1 MLNPKAPRATSLAA
15 TWSRIAACVLLA
27 GAATHAGAAGTVVL
41 DSYPAGQDPYGWT
54 SAVFADDG
62 DRQDIAVRFTL
73 TAATSLQSITTSLDG
88 LGGVTL
94 GILANQGS
102 TPVGGA
108 WLYSTHLADPVMDT
122 TLSPTGW
129 SLGAGTWWLA
139 AVADDGFDGQWQS
152 GTEDYSGDW
161 AQADA
166 GGWSAVTSTLVGM
179 PAARI
184 TVAAAVPE
192 PGSIGLMLAGGLLVA
207 ALARRKSAPFDA
219 RQQG

>member
-1 MLNPKAPRATSLAA
+1 MQFQIHTLSK
-15 TWSRIAACVLLA
+15 IAASVLLA
-27 GAATHAGAAGTVVL
+27 GVAAHAGAAGTVVL
-41 DSYPAGQDPYGWT
+41 DTYPVGQDPFGWP
-54 SAVFADDG
+54 SQVFADSSG
-62 DRQDIAVRFTL
+62 RQDIAVTFTL
-73 TAATSLQSITTSLDG
+73 TSAASIQSILTSLDG
-88 LGGVTL
+88 VGDVTL
-94 GILANQGS
+94 GILASQGS

-108 WLYSTHLADPVMDT
+108 WLYSTHLTDPVMNT

-129 SLGAGTWWLA
+129 SLGAGTYWLA
-139 AVADDGFDGQWQS
+139 AVADNGFAGQWQS

-166 GGWSAVTSTLVGM
+166 NGWSAVTSTFIGM

-192 PGSIGLMLAGGLLVA
+192 PGTVALMLAGGLLVA
-207 ALARRKSAPFDA
+207 AAARRKSNA

>member
-1 MLNPKAPRATSLAA
+1 MQFQVHTLSK
-15 TWSRIAACVLLA
+15 IAAPVLLA
-27 GAATHAGAAGTVVL
+27 SVAAHAGAAGTVVL
-41 DSYPAGQDPYGWT
+41 DTYPAGQDPFGWP
-54 SAVFADDG
+54 SQVFAG
-62 DRQDIAVRFTL
+62 SSGRQDIAVPFTL
-73 TAATSLQSITTSLDG
+73 TSATSIQSILTSLDG
-88 LGGVTL
+88 VGDVML
-94 GILANQGS
+94 GILPSQGS

-108 WLYSTHLADPVMDT
+108 WLYSIHLTDPVMDT

-129 SLGAGTWWLA
+129 SLGAGTYWLA
-139 AVADDGFDGQWQS
+139 AVADTGFAGQWQS

-166 GGWSAVTSTLVGM
+166 SGWTAVTSTFVGM

-192 PGSIGLMLAGGLLVA
+192 PGTCALMLAGGLFVA
-207 ALARRKSAPFDA
+207 AAARRKSNA

>member
-1 MLNPKAPRATSLAA
+1 
-15 TWSRIAACVLLA
+15 
-27 GAATHAGAAGTVVL
+27 VVL
-41 DSYPAGQDPYGWT
+41 DTYPIGQDPFGWP
-54 SAVFADDG
+54 SQVFADG
-62 DRQDIAVRFTL
+62 SGRQDIAVPFTL
-73 TAATSLQSITTSLDG
+73 TGATSIQSILTSLDG
-88 LGGVTL
+88 VGGVTL
-94 GILANQGS
+94 GLLASQGS

-108 WLYSTHLADPVMDT
+108 WLYSTHLTDPVMNT

-129 SLGAGTWWLA
+129 SVGAGTYWLA
-139 AVADDGFDGQWQS
+139 AVADDGFAGQWQS

-166 GGWSAVTSTLVGM
+166 SGWSAVTSTFIGM

-192 PGSIGLMLAGGLLVA
+192 PGSCALVLAGGLLVA
-207 ALARRKSAPFDA
+207 AIARRKSNA

>member
-1 MLNPKAPRATSLAA
+1 MQFQIHTLSK
-15 TWSRIAACVLLA
+15 IAASVLLA
-27 GAATHAGAAGTVVL
+27 SVAAHASAAGTVVL
-41 DSYPAGQDPYGWT
+41 DSYPAGQDPFGWP
-54 SAVFADDG
+54 SQVFADDSG
-62 DRQDIAVRFTL
+62 RQDIAVTFTL
-73 TAATSLQSITTSLDG
+73 TSATSIQSIMTSLDG

-94 GILANQGS
+94 GILASQGNV
-102 TPVGGA
+102 PVGGA
-108 WLYSTHLADPVMDT
+108 WLYSTHLTDPVMDT

-129 SLGAGTWWLA
+129 SLGAGTYWLA
-139 AVADDGFDGQWQS
+139 AVADAGFDGQWQS

-166 GGWSAVTSTLVGM
+166 NGWSAQTSTFIGM

-192 PGSIGLMLAGGLLVA
+192 PGSDALMLAGGLLVA
-207 ALARRKSAPFDA
+207 ALARRQSNA

>member
-1 MLNPKAPRATSLAA
+1 MQFQIHTLSKIAASALLAA
-15 TWSRIAACVLLA
+15 VAA
-27 GAATHAGAAGTVVL
+27 HASAAGTVVL
-41 DSYPAGQDPYGWT
+41 DSYPAGQDPFGWP
-54 SAVFADDG
+54 SQVFADG
-62 DRQDIAVRFTL
+62 SGRQDIAVSFTL
-73 TAATSLQSITTSLDG
+73 TSATSIQSIMTSLDG

-94 GILANQGS
+94 GILASQGS

-108 WLYSTHLADPVMDT
+108 WLYSAHLTNPVMNT

-129 SLGAGTWWLA
+129 SLGAGTYWLA
-139 AVADDGFDGQWQS
+139 AVADNGFAGQWQS

-161 AQADA
+161 AQSSAS
-166 GGWSAVTSTLVGM
+166 GWTAQTSTFIGM

-192 PGSIGLMLAGGLLVA
+192 PSTYALLLAGGLFVA
-207 ALARRKSAPFDA
+207 GAARRKSNAQGAHQA

>member
-1 MLNPKAPRATSLAA
+1 MQFQVHTLSK
-15 TWSRIAACVLLA
+15 IAASVLLA
-27 GAATHAGAAGTVVL
+27 GVAAHAGAAGTVVL
-41 DSYPAGQDPYGWT
+41 DTYPVGQDPFGWP
-54 SAVFADDG
+54 SQVFADSSG
-62 DRQDIAVRFTL
+62 RQDIAVPFTL
-73 TAATSLQSITTSLDG
+73 TSATSIQSILTSLDG
-88 LGGVTL
+88 MGGATL
-94 GILANQGS
+94 GILASQGS

-108 WLYSTHLADPVMDT
+108 WLYSTHLTDPVMDT

-129 SLGAGTWWLA
+129 SLGAGTYWLA
-139 AVADDGFDGQWQS
+139 AVADTGFAGQWQS

-166 GGWSAVTSTLVGM
+166 NGWSAVTSTFIGM

-192 PGSIGLMLAGGLLVA
+192 PGTVALMLAGGLLVA
-207 ALARRKSAPFDA
+207 ALARRKSNA

>member
-1 MLNPKAPRATSLAA
+1 MQFQVHTLSK
-15 TWSRIAACVLLA
+15 IAASVLLA
-27 GAATHAGAAGTVVL
+27 GVAAHAGAAGTVVL
-41 DSYPAGQDPYGWT
+41 DTYPVGQDPFGWP
-54 SAVFADDG
+54 SQVFADSSG
-62 DRQDIAVRFTL
+62 RQDIAVPFTL
-73 TAATSLQSITTSLDG
+73 TSATSIQSILTSLDG
-88 LGGVTL
+88 MGGATL
-94 GILANQGS
+94 GILASQGS

-108 WLYSTHLADPVMDT
+108 WLYSTHLTDPVMDT

-129 SLGAGTWWLA
+129 SLGAGTYWLA
-139 AVADDGFDGQWQS
+139 AVADAGFAGQWQS

-166 GGWSAVTSTLVGM
+166 NGWSAVTSTFIGM

-192 PGSIGLMLAGGLLVA
+192 PGTVALMLAGGLLVA
-207 ALARRKSAPFDA
+207 ALARRKSNA

>member
-1 MLNPKAPRATSLAA
+1 MQFQVHTL
-15 TWSRIAACVLLA
+15 SRIAASVLLA
-27 GAATHAGAAGTVVL
+27 CAAAHASATGTVVL
-41 DSYPAGQDPYGWT
+41 DTYRAGEDPFGWP
-54 SAVFADDG
+54 SQVYADDG
-62 DRQDIAVRFTL
+62 GRQDIAVPFTL
-73 TAATSLQSITTSLDG
+73 TSATSIQSVMTSLDG

-94 GILANQGS
+94 GILASQGS
-102 TPVGGA
+102 TPVGGD
-108 WLYSTHLADPVMDT
+108 WLYSIHLADPVMDT

-129 SLGAGTWWLA
+129 SLSAGSYWLA
-139 AVADDGFDGQWQS
+139 AVADTGFDGQWQS

-166 GGWSAVTSTLVGM
+166 DGWTAVTSTFIGM

-192 PGSIGLMLAGGLLVA
+192 PGSCGLMLAGGLLVA
-207 ALARRKSAPFDA
+207 AVARRKSHA

>member
-1 MLNPKAPRATSLAA
+1 MQIQVHTL
-15 TWSRIAACVLLA
+15 SRIAASVLLA
-27 GAATHAGAAGTVVL
+27 SVAAHASAAGTVVL
-41 DSYPAGQDPYGWT
+41 DTYPLGQDPFGWP
-54 SAVFADDG
+54 SQVFADDSG
-62 DRQDIAVRFTL
+62 RQDIAVPFTL
-73 TAATSLQSITTSLDG
+73 TSATSVQSILTSLDG

-94 GILANQGS
+94 GILASQGS

-108 WLYSTHLADPVMDT
+108 WLYSTHLTDPVMDT

-129 SLGAGTWWLA
+129 SLGAGTYWLA
-139 AVADDGFDGQWQS
+139 AVADTGFAGQWQS

-166 GGWSAVTSTLVGM
+166 NGWSAVTSTFIGM

-184 TVAAAVPE
+184 TVAAAVAVPE
-192 PGSIGLMLAGGLLVA
+192 PGTYALMLAGGLLVA
-207 ALARRKSAPFDA
+207 ALARRKSNA

>member
-1 MLNPKAPRATSLAA
+1 MQFQIHTLSK
-15 TWSRIAACVLLA
+15 IAASVLLA
-27 GAATHAGAAGTVVL
+27 GVAAHAGAAGTVVL
-41 DSYPAGQDPYGWT
+41 DTYPVGQDPFGWP
-54 SAVFADDG
+54 SQVFADSG
-62 DRQDIAVRFTL
+62 GRQDIAVTFTL
-73 TAATSLQSITTSLDG
+73 TSAASIQSILTSLDG
-88 LGGVTL
+88 VGDVTL
-94 GILANQGS
+94 GILASQGS

-108 WLYSTHLADPVMDT
+108 WLYSTHLTDPVMNT

-129 SLGAGTWWLA
+129 SLGAGTYWLA
-139 AVADDGFDGQWQS
+139 AVADNGFAGQWQS

-166 GGWSAVTSTLVGM
+166 NGWSAVTSTFIGM

-192 PGSIGLMLAGGLLVA
+192 PGTVALMLAGGLLVA
-207 ALARRKSAPFDA
+207 AAARRKSNA

>member
-1 MLNPKAPRATSLAA
+1 MQFQIHTLSK
-15 TWSRIAACVLLA
+15 IAASVLLA
-27 GAATHAGAAGTVVL
+27 SVAAHASAAGTVVL
-41 DSYPAGQDPYGWT
+41 DSYPAGQDPFGWP
-54 SAVFADDG
+54 SQVFADDSG
-62 DRQDIAVRFTL
+62 RQDIAVTFTL
-73 TAATSLQSITTSLDG
+73 TSATSIQSIMTSLDG

-94 GILANQGS
+94 GILASQGNV
-102 TPVGGA
+102 PVGGA
-108 WLYSTHLADPVMDT
+108 WLYSTHLTDPVMDT

-129 SLGAGTWWLA
+129 SLGAGTYWLA
-139 AVADDGFDGQWQS
+139 AVADAGFDGQWQS

-166 GGWSAVTSTLVGM
+166 SGWSAQTSTFIGM

-192 PGSIGLMLAGGLLVA
+192 PGSDALMLAGGLLVA
-207 ALARRKSAPFDA
+207 ALARRKSNA

>member
-1 MLNPKAPRATSLAA
+1 MQFQVHTL
-15 TWSRIAACVLLA
+15 SRIAASVLLA
-27 GAATHAGAAGTVVL
+27 SVAAHAGAAGTVVL
-41 DSYPAGQDPYGWT
+41 DTYPAGQDPFGWP
-54 SAVFADDG
+54 SQVFADG
-62 DRQDIAVRFTL
+62 SGRQDIAVPFTL
-73 TAATSLQSITTSLDG
+73 TSATSIQSILTSLDG
-88 LGGVTL
+88 MGGATL
-94 GILANQGS
+94 GILASQGS

-108 WLYSTHLADPVMDT
+108 WLYSAHFIDPVMDT

-129 SLGAGTWWLA
+129 SLGAGTYWLA
-139 AVADDGFDGQWQS
+139 AVADTGFDGQWQS

-166 GGWSAVTSTLVGM
+166 SGWSAVTSTFIGM

-192 PGSIGLMLAGGLLVA
+192 PGTDALLLAGGLLVA
-207 ALARRKSAPFDA
+207 ALARRKVNA